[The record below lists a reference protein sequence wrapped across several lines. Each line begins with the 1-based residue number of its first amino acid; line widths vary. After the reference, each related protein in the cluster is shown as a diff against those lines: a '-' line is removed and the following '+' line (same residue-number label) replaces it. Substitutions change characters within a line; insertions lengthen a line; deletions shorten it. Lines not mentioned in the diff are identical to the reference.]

1 MVRCPRGGPSVRP
14 AGDGLYTLVVLT
26 AVAVAVVVVVAIAM
40 TPPSAQRGRNNRS
53 IDGIAQFLTPFINRN
68 LVELVGIEPTTS
80 SLSLSLRTMR

>member
-1 MVRCPRGGPSVRP
+1 MVRCPRGGTSVRP

-26 AVAVAVVVVVAIAM
+26 AVAVVVVVAIAM